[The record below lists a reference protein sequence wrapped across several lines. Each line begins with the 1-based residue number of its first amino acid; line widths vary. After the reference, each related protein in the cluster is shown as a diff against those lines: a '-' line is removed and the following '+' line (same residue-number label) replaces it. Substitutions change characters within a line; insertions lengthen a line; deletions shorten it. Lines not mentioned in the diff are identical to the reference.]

1 MRELIRHI
9 LREHLLEQREKWS
22 EDKLRQISQNYSTL
36 KDFLSNETKAAH
48 AMRRLGLYDEM
59 TSHMEKPAKYTDDD
73 IEQEARKYTNQA
85 DFAKGSPLH
94 YQAFKRRKLQSKFRD
109 FLPTKIKK
117 WTNEMLKQE
126 ALKYNTMIDF
136 LNNSASA
143 YKTAY
148 DRGILDDITKHIPK
162 PKKWS
167 YDEALKETKK
177 YKTLADF
184 AKNSQAYHQSRENG
198 WLEEFKK
205 FLDHSIT
212 WSKEMA
218 AEEASKYSTKRDF
231 KEKSPKAYSAAHRNG
246 WIDEI
251 TKHMDVLG
259 DKFNRMV
266 YVYEFPDK
274 HVYVGLTFDKMRRNY
289 SHLDI
294 EKLTSPVAKHI
305 LETGLQPKYKE
316 VSAYISAADA
326 QNLENCTMEK
336 YKSEGWVLLNRMKG
350 GGLGACKTTYTKDQI
365 LKIAKKYTKRKDFK
379 TKDAAAY
386 RVAQK
391 YGWLKD
397 AVAHIP
403 KHDSTVWNYEKTQ
416 ELASKVNSRAEL
428 KYASQSAYASAL
440 KNGWLDEFF
449 PKK

>member
-1 MRELIRHI
+1 MVGVLYLFQMRELIKHI
-9 LREHLLEQREKWS
+9 LRQHIIEQIEVNRT
-22 EDKLRQISQNYSTL
+22 N
-36 KDFLSNETKAAH
+36 
-48 AMRRLGLYDEM
+48 
-59 TSHMEKPAKYTDDD
+59 TSYTDDE
-73 IEQEARKYTNQA
+73 IEQEARKYLNQS
-85 DFAKGSPLH
+85 DFAKGSPRH
-94 YQAFKRRKLQSKFRD
+94 YNAFKKRKLQNKFRE
-109 FLPTKIKK
+109 FLPLKNKR
-117 WTNEMLKQE
+117 WTDDMLQQE
-126 ALKYNTMIDF
+126 ALKYNTMVDF
-136 LNNSASA
+136 LKNSGSA

-148 DRGILDDITKHIPK
+148 DRGILDKITQHIPK
-162 PKKWS
+162 IKKWT
-167 YDEALKETKK
+167 YEEALEDAKK
-177 YKTLADF
+177 YETLADF
-184 AKNSQAYHQSRENG
+184 AKNSKAYHQSRENG
-198 WLEEFKK
+198 WIEDFKK

-246 WIDEI
+246 WIEEI

-289 SHLDI
+289 SHLDT

-305 LETGLQPKYKE
+305 IESGLQPKYKE

-336 YKSEGWVLLNRMKG
+336 YKSEGWTLLNRIKG
-350 GGLGACKTTYTKDQI
+350 GGLGACRTTFTKDQVI
-365 LKIAKKYTKRKDFK
+365 DIAKKYSKRKDFK

-386 RVAQK
+386 RAAQK

-403 KHDSTVWNYEKTQ
+403 KFDSTIWNYEKTK
-416 ELASKVNSRAEL
+416 ELADKVKSRAEL
-428 KYASQSAYASAL
+428 KYANQSAYVSAL